1 MTAVAGV
8 GDYEMVALVSIA
20 IAIVNVLVMIGI
32 SVVHAREPGPP
43 LWALASMIFAAGVTI
58 MALRNPQNET
68 AVIIAGNSAFVLMYA
83 VYWWGL
89 LGFLH
94 RRPPLLLTAVLFLL
108 YLLPFTWFTVAD
120 PDATAR
126 VVVVCLA
133 MAVIIACMVWSLMRS
148 LEPGLLQSQMFVAL
162 VFSIAAVLY
171 LLRAIAGL
179 IGMIGEADFQRSP
192 LGTGIFLIPAIGSLL
207 ATFGCGM
214 MLTQRLQQR
223 MQFNTRTDTLTG
235 LVSRALLDDLGIK
248 EVARSRRHGYP
259 LSVVIFDIDHFD
271 SVNREHGH
279 RSGDVAMRQL
289 AAMIVAQLR
298 REDCFAR
305 QDGAS
310 FCILLPSTR
319 LAGAEN
325 LAERLRSQVA
335 ATSLAVNGS
344 ALILTA
350 SFGIATL
357 GLHGEDWAT
366 LVQRAQGALNRAK
379 AEGRNRIATAP
390 LVGAALG
397 PA

>member
-1 MTAVAGV
+1 MT
-8 GDYEMVALVSIA
+8 
-20 IAIVNVLVMIGI
+20 
-32 SVVHAREPGPP
+32 
-43 LWALASMIFAAGVTI
+43 
-58 MALRNPQNET
+58 
-68 AVIIAGNSAFVLMYA
+68 
-83 VYWWGL
+83 
-89 LGFLH
+89 
-94 RRPPLLLTAVLFLL
+94 
-108 YLLPFTWFTVAD
+108 
-120 PDATAR
+120 
-126 VVVVCLA
+126 
-133 MAVIIACMVWSLMRS
+133 
-148 LEPGLLQSQMFVAL
+148 
-162 VFSIAAVLY
+162 
-171 LLRAIAGL
+171 
-179 IGMIGEADFQRSP
+179 GEARFPDSP
-192 LGTGIFLIPAIGSLL
+192 LGTGIFLIPAVGSLL

-223 MQFNTRTDTLTG
+223 LQFNTRTDTLTG
-235 LVSRALLDDLGIK
+235 LVSRALLDDLGLK

-259 LSVVIFDIDHFD
+259 LSVVIFDIDYFD

-325 LAERLRSQVA
+325 LAERLRNQVA
-335 ATSLAVNGS
+335 ETRLAVNGS
-344 ALILTA
+344 ELVLTA

-366 LVQRAQGALNRAK
+366 LIQRAQIALNRAK

-390 LVGAALG
+390 LIGAALG